1 VTVEQPT
8 FEVIELADLLPSGP
22 VESTLAE
29 VEIGDILYDDVG
41 PSPSRELIENI
52 RVRGVRTPVTI
63 MHADGGVYQLVA
75 GRRRLL
81 AALAC
86 GLTYIP
92 AIIETGESIASA
104 ALSDHALRRENPA
117 ADLKHIESLL
127 DLGYSDKQIA
137 QATGLTLGTIRSRL
151 RLRDL
156 HPALREALDEG
167 AISMSVAEQARKLPL
182 VEQEALAIQLDQDGK
197 LTTKD
202 VNERRH
208 VQIGEAVTAL
218 PADFLGDEPSTPQ
231 TEGGDTLDDLAAMF
245 SLSIGSSQGLARLGI
260 ILLDAHRYDDV
271 KVVLQ
276 RIIDSD

>member
-1 VTVEQPT
+1 MEQPT

-29 VEIGDILYDDVG
+29 VEIADILYDDIG
-41 PSPSRELIENI
+41 PEPSRELVENI
-52 RVRGVRTPVTI
+52 RVRGVRTPVTVLRE
-63 MHADGGVYQLVA
+63 DGVYRLVA

-81 AALAC
+81 AALKC
-86 GLTYIP
+86 GMSYIP
-92 AIIETGESIASA
+92 AIIESGESLASA

-197 LTTKD
+197 LTTRD

-231 TEGGDTLDDLAAMF
+231 TEGGDTLESLAGMF
-245 SLSIGSSQGLARLGI
+245 AIDISSRQGLAELGT
-260 ILLDAHRYDDV
+260 ILCDAHRYDDV

-276 RIIDSD
+276 RLSNSD